1 MQNLLIQGPSQI
13 AGSVYISGS
22 KNSALPI
29 LSATI
34 LCTSP
39 VVIQKVPHLKDVTT
53 MLSLL
58 SNMGMTFSI
67 DHELNVFVENSTLS
81 KLEAPYDL
89 VKQMR
94 ASVLVLGPTLA
105 RYGYAKVS
113 LPGGC
118 AIGTRPVDQHLKI
131 LCELGAEVKVE
142 DGYIVATTKKLI
154 GAEVKFDRE
163 TVTGTENILMA
174 ACLAQGKTVIHNAA
188 CEPEVKDLADFLN
201 SMGAKIQGAG
211 TSTIEIVGVS
221 ELGGGAYSVIPD
233 RIEAGTLLIAAV
245 MTQGQIKLIDCIPEH
260 LTSCLEVLKQAGAQI
275 ETSDHTVSL
284 KMDRRPK
291 SVSIVTDVYPGIPTD
306 LQAQFIAMN
315 AIAEGASYVEE
326 TIFENR
332 FMHVSELARMGAQIT
347 LNRNVVHIQGVDS
360 LIGARVMA
368 TDLRASAALIL
379 AGISAQGVT
388 SIDRIYHI
396 DRGYANIQEKLIKL
410 GASIERKTSKPP
422 HYV

>member
-1 MQNLLIQGPSQI
+1 MQNLLIQGPSRI

-34 LCTSP
+34 LCTNP

-81 KLEAPYDL
+81 KFEAPYDL

-142 DGYIVATTKKLI
+142 DGYIIASTKKLI
-154 GAEVKFDRE
+154 GKEVRFDRE

-211 TSTIEIVGVS
+211 TSTIEIVGVN

-260 LTSCLEVLKQAGAQI
+260 LTSCLDVLKQAGAKV
-275 ETSDHTVSL
+275 ETTDHTVSL
-284 KMDRRPK
+284 KMDSRPK

-315 AIAEGASYVEE
+315 AIAEGSSCVEE

-332 FMHVSELARMGAQIT
+332 FMHVSELTRMGAQIT
-347 LNRNVVHIQGVDS
+347 LNRNVVQIQGVDS
-360 LIGARVMA
+360 LVGARVMA

-379 AGISAQGVT
+379 AGISAQGLT

-410 GASIERKTSKPP
+410 GANIERQTSKPP